1 MFCLQ
6 WLLIPVQNPFLRY
19 VSLPELLSKWIFYE
33 AEYFR
38 CLISSST
45 FSPPLSLSHLWMKRG
60 TVSGLVWF
68 GLVCPSWCLL
78 VESGSLIL
86 SWQAMGYGQLLH
98 KSLVSSKILLFHL
111 PLLDRCW
118 INYLLLPL
126 LDILDVNYLIPEW
139 LEGLWSSYFQ
149 K

>member
-1 MFCLQ
+1 MFWLQ
-6 WLLIPVQNPFLRY
+6 WLQIPVQNPFLRY
-19 VSLPELLSKWIFYE
+19 VSLLELLSKWIFYE

-38 CLISSST
+38 CPISSST
-45 FSPPLSLSHLWMKRG
+45 LSPPLSLSHLWMKRG

-68 GLVCPSWCLL
+68 GLVCLL
-78 VESGSLIL
+78 AESGSLIL
-86 SWQAMGYGQLLH
+86 CRQAMGYGQLLH

-118 INYLLLPL
+118 INYLLLLL
-126 LDILDVNYLIPEW
+126 LDILDINYLIPEW